1 VIEDFVLAALVRSGV
16 RTDFVY
22 ACVVSE
28 KDKVQRTTGKG
39 LVVLVPEALNSRAVR
54 RRRVTNL

>member
-1 VIEDFVLAALVRSGV
+1 VLAALVRSGV